1 MLARGGLAATVVAVV
16 QLAGVVAHA
25 QSDSRKAPVEDS
37 PAAQT
42 GPGAGTAIEL
52 QKLHSVLGIEVRTRT
67 EQNVGRIVDLLADR
81 AGQLEAAVVE
91 FGGFLGM
98 GTRKIAI
105 EWPALRLETSGKQ
118 IVAILD
124 MPRDQLRAAPEY
136 KVENPVVVRRLV
148 QPIPGPERVPA
159 EETAAPMPSAAPPLP
174 AKEPPKPRR
183 KRHHHHR
190 DRD

>member
-1 MLARGGLAATVVAVV
+1 MKIPTRGGRAAALAIIAVV

-25 QSDSRKAPVEDS
+25 QSDSRKAPVEDG

-136 KVENPVVVRRLV
+136 KVENPVVVRRLA
-148 QPIPGPERVPA
+148 QPIPGPEPVPA
-159 EETAAPMPSAAPPLP
+159 EESAAPTQS
-174 AKEPPKPRR
+174 AKESPKPRR
-183 KRHHHHR
+183 KRHQRHR